1 MRNYKKIFLYFV
13 LLFFISGAKSYSEVV
28 NKVETV
34 GNERITAETIVI
46 FGDIIIGK
54 NYETREINS
63 LIKKLYDTNFFSNIS
78 VELTG
83 GVLKITVSENPIINS
98 IEIKG

>member
-1 MRNYKKIFLYFV
+1 M
-13 LLFFISGAKSYSEVV
+13 
-28 NKVETV
+28 

-54 NYETREINS
+54 NYESQDINT

-78 VELTG
+78 VELTS
-83 GVLKITVSENPIINS
+83 GVMKITVSQCNTTVRT
-98 IEIKG
+98 